1 MTLEGLG
8 LLFTTHPTLTHTNHH
23 QHSSPSRMHMLGNRR
38 GVLGVS
44 NKETEQ
50 KKCREL
56 VLTRLDS
63 AETRQNVHANY

>member
-23 QHSSPSRMHMLGNRR
+23 QHSSPSHMHMLGNRR